1 MRHLGVIVP
10 SSNTSTEIDFAAWAP
25 PGLSLHAARMWMVD
39 ATLAAAEAFVEE
51 SAPRAARDLGTLEPD
66 AVIFACTAAGA
77 TLGKPAEE
85 RLVARLADLAGAP
98 VVSTNAAVAAEMGAH
113 APRRIAVITPYTPDI
128 TESVAASRERDGY
141 EVIHA
146 AGMSIPLN
154 RDIGRVEPDRL
165 IDFATAELTDKTFDL
180 IFVSCTNLRTADAIE
195 PLQERFGVPVVTSN
209 AASMRA
215 ALGVL
220 GMEGEGEGAL
230 GGS

>member
-25 PGLSLHAARMWMVD
+25 PELSLHAARMWMVD
-39 ATLAAAEAFVEE
+39 ATLEAAEAFVEE

-98 VVSTNAAVAAEMGAH
+98 VVSTNAAVSAEMGAH
-113 APRRIAVITPYTPDI
+113 AARRIAVITPYTPDI

-154 RDIGRVEPDRL
+154 RDIGRVEPDHL

-195 PLQERFGVPVVTSN
+195 PLQEHFAVPVVTSN

-220 GMEGEGEGAL
+220 GMEGEGAL
-230 GGS
+230 GR